1 MLWAQIAERCAE
13 VFGATRRARLWI
25 ALGPLIAATL
35 LALVLAT
42 RWGARGLLPIA
53 AVAALAFFAAA
64 EVMAARDRV
73 WAAARLPLGDPKQ
86 RPSDRADERLMAPTA
101 LALRRL
107 ALAVDAARRGRYG
120 EANDW
125 YPTVPRERHPPAA
138 RAPREARRP
147 AERAL
152 LEAVRAMVSLGLG
165 DDRRAARQAILALP
179 TGSDEMDR
187 SLGRAVIADAWR
199 DPDRLGAIDRAWGE
213 AGVDADG
220 TGTLPVLRRLVRV
233 KVDAEALDA
242 VAPADARA
250 LSDEARAIGDDD
262 LAGELDYRARRSQT
276 YR

>member
-125 YPTVPRERHPPAA
+125 YPTVPRELL
-138 RAPREARRP
+138 RP
-147 AERAL
+147 EELAL